1 MAPRKSTNPG
11 RTARFY
17 RANPEAYRKKLAA
30 QKKINARPEQR
41 KYRSKLKMARRKM
54 GIDGKGGPDLSHT
67 AKGAL
72 VKESYKKNRAR
83 NGHGNNGRLKKM

>member
-1 MAPRKSTNPG
+1 MAPRKSSSPG

-41 KYRSKLKMARRKM
+41 KYRSKLVQARRKA
-54 GIDGKGGPDLSHT
+54 GIYGKGGPDMSHT
-67 AKGAL
+67 ADGKL
-72 VKESYKKNRAR
+72 VRENYKKNRAR
-83 NGHGNNGRLKKM
+83 NGHGNNGRLKM

>member
-1 MAPRKSTNPG
+1 MAPRKSSSPG

-41 KYRSKLKMARRKM
+41 KYRSKLVTARRKA
-54 GIDGKGGPDLSHT
+54 GIYGKGGPDMSHT
-67 AKGAL
+67 AKGTL
-72 VKESYKKNRAR
+72 VKENYKKNRAR
-83 NGHGNNGRLKKM
+83 NGHGNNGRLKM